1 MRKQE
6 QEKEYKNLEKAD
18 QEINGVIEEDV
29 TENGEPE
36 EPLGKVSALFSFIVY
51 FISYMIGFVVYLITK
66 HRIAIP
72 FIGMLPAL
80 FFFPY
85 SILGKRKR
93 QWGLFFGVCEGFNII
108 ALYHLLSIIL
118 KYMKDKG

>member
-6 QEKEYKNLEKAD
+6 QEKEYKNLEKAE

-51 FISYMIGFVVYLITK
+51 FISYMIGFVVYL
-66 HRIAIP
+66 RG
-72 FIGMLPAL
+72 IGNYYEND
-80 FFFPY
+80 FQCFQ
-85 SILGKRKR
+85 K
-93 QWGLFFGVCEGFNII
+93 
-108 ALYHLLSIIL
+108 
-118 KYMKDKG
+118 